1 MNTTVSVIIKI
12 VLGAVIAYLAYTL
25 YAIIQEPI
33 QFEKLKEKRYERT
46 IERLGNIRDAQKAH
60 RDVYNEFAKE
70 LDQLIAFVDTGRKP
84 IVQRKDSTFKY
95 YNKVYQQEMDK
106 DTIITKILGYESVKT
121 SVFGE
126 DFDLNKLRYIPY
138 TDGHTFTMG
147 AGKIEVNEVIVP
159 VFEAKAP
166 DSLIFEDVLRKY
178 AQYIEEDHAL
188 TVGSLTE
195 PTLSGNW

>member
-106 DTIITKILGYESVKT
+106 DTIITKILVRS
-121 SVFGE
+121 
-126 DFDLNKLRYIPY
+126 
-138 TDGHTFTMG
+138 
-147 AGKIEVNEVIVP
+147 
-159 VFEAKAP
+159 
-166 DSLIFEDVLRKY
+166 
-178 AQYIEEDHAL
+178 
-188 TVGSLTE
+188 
-195 PTLSGNW
+195 